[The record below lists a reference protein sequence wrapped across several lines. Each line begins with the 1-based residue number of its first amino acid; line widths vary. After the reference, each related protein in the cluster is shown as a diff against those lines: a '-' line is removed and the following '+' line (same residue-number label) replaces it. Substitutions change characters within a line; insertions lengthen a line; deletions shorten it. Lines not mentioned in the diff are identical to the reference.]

1 MTLFDIIYLLTCA
14 LTTRL
19 SRPKWK
25 IFFRMNVVIAAGC
38 SATHNMH
45 IIFITPHSVYTH
57 FHIKNS
63 LSLRLSCEEILSRS
77 IEGILISTV
86 WNCEHSPAFHFITTH
101 FFFYQS
107 NLTVVFISLLLA
119 LLFCRPLKTSVSKN
133 AYPPISIIL
142 HLSLHP
148 SELYLMIIIRIE
160 MENYYNSTFN

>member
-1 MTLFDIIYLLTCA
+1 M

-19 SRPKWK
+19 STKMK
-25 IFFRMNVVIAAGC
+25 NIFPNECCHCCWLSSVR

-45 IIFITPHSVYTH
+45 IISITPHSVYTH

-63 LSLRLSCEEILSRS
+63 LSLSHSCEEILSRS

-101 FFFYQS
+101 FFYQS

-119 LLFCRPLKTSVSKN
+119 LLFSRPLKTLVSKN